1 MCISSRGAAG
11 GGAPDV
17 ICCAFL
23 RRDVRVEPSCMRTT
37 MCPPAFTVNVI
48 EPTVDVPCAT
58 DWPLMLAVLPT
69 TMTRSDPARRTAPT
83 LPLVG
88 PPTDVGQ

>member
-1 MCISSRGAAG
+1 MRISSRGAAG
-11 GGAPDV
+11 GGAPDA

-23 RRDVRVEPSCMRTT
+23 RLDVRLEPSCMRTT
-37 MCPPAFTVNVI
+37 MCPFAFTVNVI

-58 DWPLMLAVLPT
+58 VWPLMLAVLPMTMMRSVPESST
-69 TMTRSDPARRTAPT
+69 TAT

-88 PPTDVGQ
+88 PPTVVGQ